1 MALPRRTT
9 GSLDPTFVPA
19 RPVCL
24 AVNPAYA
31 LALHGGVPIPL
42 SRALSASVTIWET
55 TAPVKL
61 PVWPCPPPRLG
72 VQVRA
77 TELSGWYFTVAS
89 SPAETGDSKAPTY
102 PTQTVP
108 LIMTRVQ
115 LRCTG
120 SFRLDAGIRRLH
132 RNHKFAEPF
141 AKTVVRSVRHSCRS
155 ELTRQGISLGFSLLC
170 FQRSRTFSY
179 TSCVHSGSY
188 GSDFFHTLPVQV
200 FSLTNQV
207 QDLSEPREVDP
218 LLRFQRMLLEE
229 GNNPFVEVIEPPNA
243 VCHTVV
249 VIRSNHS
256 TAEKFLQ
263 RVKQLNIPA
272 MLDNGEFGEHL
283 KLAGHLWTRID
294 ADVETSFA
302 VNESDYPLS

>member
-9 GSLDPTFVPA
+9 GSLDPAFAPA

-31 LALHGGVPIPL
+31 LALHGGFPIRL
-42 SRALSASVTIWET
+42 SRALSASVTIWEA

-61 PVWPCPPPRLG
+61 PVWPCPPTRRGP
-72 VQVRA
+72 QVRS

-89 SPAETGDSKAPTY
+89 SPAETGESQAPTY

-155 ELTRQGISLGFSLLC
+155 ELTRQGISLGFSYSV
-170 FQRSRTFSY
+170 SRDA
-179 TSCVHSGSY
+179 G
-188 GSDFFHTLPVQV
+188 L
-200 FSLTNQV
+200 SLTRPV
-207 QDLSEPREVDP
+207 FMAEAMARISLMPS
-218 LLRFQRMLLEE
+218 RFKCF
-229 GNNPFVEVIEPPNA
+229 P
-243 VCHTVV
+243 
-249 VIRSNHS
+249 
-256 TAEKFLQ
+256 
-263 RVKQLNIPA
+263 
-272 MLDNGEFGEHL
+272 
-283 KLAGHLWTRID
+283 
-294 ADVETSFA
+294 
-302 VNESDYPLS
+302 

>member
-31 LALHGGVPIPL
+31 LALHGGFPIRL
-42 SRALSASVTIWET
+42 SRALSASVTIWEA

-61 PVWPCPPPRLG
+61 PVWPCPPPRRG

-89 SPAETGDSKAPTY
+89 PSAETEGSQAPTY
-102 PTQTVP
+102 PTQTEP
-108 LIMTRVQ
+108 LLMTRVQ

-132 RNHKFAEPF
+132 RNHKFAEPL

-155 ELTRQGISLGFSLLC
+155 ELTRQGISL
-170 FQRSRTFSY
+170 
-179 TSCVHSGSY
+179 
-188 GSDFFHTLPVQV
+188 P
-200 FSLTNQV
+200 
-207 QDLSEPREVDP
+207 
-218 LLRFQRMLLEE
+218 
-229 GNNPFVEVIEPPNA
+229 
-243 VCHTVV
+243 
-249 VIRSNHS
+249 
-256 TAEKFLQ
+256 
-263 RVKQLNIPA
+263 
-272 MLDNGEFGEHL
+272 
-283 KLAGHLWTRID
+283 
-294 ADVETSFA
+294 
-302 VNESDYPLS
+302 

>member
-31 LALHGGVPIPL
+31 LALHGGFPIRL
-42 SRALSASVTIWET
+42 SRALSASVTIWEA

-61 PVWPCPPPRLG
+61 PVWPCPPTRRG
-72 VQVRA
+72 SQVRA

-89 SPAETGDSKAPTY
+89 PSAETEGSKAPTY

-108 LIMTRVQ
+108 LFMTRVQ

-155 ELTRQGISLGFSLLC
+155 ELTRQGISLGHPLSV
-170 FQRSRTFSY
+170 SR
-179 TSCVHSGSY
+179 GA
-188 GSDFFHTLPVQV
+188 GL
-200 FSLTNQV
+200 SLTRPV
-207 QDLSEPREVDP
+207 
-218 LLRFQRMLLEE
+218 FMLE
-229 GNNPFVEVIEPPNA
+229 A
-243 VCHTVV
+243 K
-249 VIRSNHS
+249 
-256 TAEKFLQ
+256 A
-263 RVKQLNIPA
+263 
-272 MLDNGEFGEHL
+272 
-283 KLAGHLWTRID
+283 RISSMP
-294 ADVETSFA
+294 VGFKCF
-302 VNESDYPLS
+302 P

>member
-1 MALPRRTT
+1 MALPLRTT

-31 LALHGGVPIPL
+31 LALHGGFPIRL
-42 SRALSASVTIWET
+42 SRAWSASVTVWEA

-89 SPAETGDSKAPTY
+89 SPAETGESMAPTY
-102 PTQTVP
+102 PTQTGP
-108 LIMTRVQ
+108 LFMTRVQ

-132 RNHKFAEPF
+132 RNHKFAEPL

-155 ELTRQGISLGFSLLC
+155 ELTRQGISL
-170 FQRSRTFSY
+170 
-179 TSCVHSGSY
+179 
-188 GSDFFHTLPVQV
+188 P
-200 FSLTNQV
+200 
-207 QDLSEPREVDP
+207 
-218 LLRFQRMLLEE
+218 
-229 GNNPFVEVIEPPNA
+229 
-243 VCHTVV
+243 
-249 VIRSNHS
+249 
-256 TAEKFLQ
+256 
-263 RVKQLNIPA
+263 
-272 MLDNGEFGEHL
+272 
-283 KLAGHLWTRID
+283 
-294 ADVETSFA
+294 
-302 VNESDYPLS
+302 